1 MILLARIARLIMKN
15 MLDDIS
21 IDSNIYVMQFLL
33 AAN

>member
-21 IDSNIYVMQFLL
+21 IDSSIYVMQFLL